1 VLSAFRRPPS
11 TVRLPL
17 SAFDWKDAPMATET
31 LEEPR
36 ADEELE
42 EDGPPQRMLGLSGKK
57 IRILLLLIVVMAV
70 EAAGF
75 YLLVPKSTGSNA
87 TGDDA
92 AGSLDNVETVE
103 VAFDSFQVYNGSAA
117 PGSRL
122 YIEFKL
128 TNVVAKSQEIQFDL
142 AANRKHKASVK
153 QVVQEVVS
161 SSSLTEL
168 NDPRLSVIRR
178 KIKEEI
184 NKVLRKSYVNNVILT
199 DYRVSQQ

>member
-1 VLSAFRRPPS
+1 
-11 TVRLPL
+11 
-17 SAFDWKDAPMATET
+17 MATDA
-31 LEEPR
+31 LEEIQTG
-36 ADEELE
+36 DELP
-42 EDGPPQRMLGLSGKK
+42 EDGGQPKRKLSLSSKK
-57 IRILLLLIVVMAV
+57 VKILLLLVLVMGV

-75 YLLVPKSTGSNA
+75 YMLVPKSTSTNA
-87 TGDDA
+87 TGEED
-92 AGSLDNVETVE
+92 AGSMDNVETVE

-117 PGSRL
+117 PGRRL
-122 YIEFKL
+122 YVEFKL
-128 TNVVAKSQEIQFDL
+128 TTVVAKSQEIQFDQ
-142 AANRKHKASVK
+142 AASKKHKASVK

-199 DYRVSQQ
+199 DYRVSEQ